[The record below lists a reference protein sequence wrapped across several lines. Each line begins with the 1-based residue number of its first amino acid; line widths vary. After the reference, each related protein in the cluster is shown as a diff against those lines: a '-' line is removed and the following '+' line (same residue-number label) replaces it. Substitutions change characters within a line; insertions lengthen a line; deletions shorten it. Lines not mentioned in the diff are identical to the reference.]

1 MEETKICSKCG
12 RELPRSEFA
21 TKSKSKDGLQSYC
34 RDCIREA
41 SRKNYEKRKNLL
53 KSTRDEIIRHDG
65 MELLQ
70 VYSNPEL
77 AKFTPRELMVELKA
91 RGFRW
96 DYMLEPQRKIMFE
109 KLR

>member
-1 MEETKICSKCG
+1 MEDTKVCAKCG
-12 RELPRSEFA
+12 RELPREMFHA
-21 TKSKSKDGLQSYC
+21 KTGSKDGLQGYC
-34 RDCIREA
+34 KECTRET
-41 SRKNYEKRKNLL
+41 SRKSYEKRKTFL
-53 KSTRDEIIRHDG
+53 KFTREEVVREDG
-65 MELLQ
+65 RDLIQ

-96 DYMLEPQRKIMFE
+96 EYMLEPQRKIMFE

>member
-1 MEETKICSKCG
+1 MGETKVCSKCG
-12 RELPRSEFA
+12 RELPREMFFA
-21 TKSKSKDGLQSYC
+21 KAGSKDGLQGYC
-34 RDCIREA
+34 KECTREA
-41 SRKNYEKRKNLL
+41 SRQYYEKRNTLSKF
-53 KSTRDEIIRHDG
+53 KREEGIREGGRDLI
-65 MELLQ
+65 Q

-96 DYMLEPQRKIMFE
+96 EYMLEPQRKIMFE

>member
-1 MEETKICSKCG
+1 MEETKVCSKCE
-12 RELPRSEFA
+12 RELPRDMFYA
-21 TKSKSKDGLQSYC
+21 KSNSKDGLQCYC
-34 RDCIREA
+34 KDCAHAA
-41 SRKNYEKRKNLL
+41 SRKTYEERRILAKSAKESNKQDDKRDL
-53 KSTRDEIIRHDG
+53 I
-65 MELLQ
+65 Q

-96 DYMLEPQRKIMFE
+96 EYMLEPQRKIMFE

>member
-1 MEETKICSKCG
+1 MEETKVCSKCG
-12 RELPRSEFA
+12 RELPRSMFHA
-21 TKSKSKDGLQSYC
+21 KTGSKDGLQGYCKECTRECSRQSYDK
-34 RDCIREA
+34 RKTLSKLIREEV
-41 SRKNYEKRKNLL
+41 R
-53 KSTRDEIIRHDG
+53 RDAGRDLI
-65 MELLQ
+65 Q

-96 DYMLEPQRKIMFE
+96 EYMLEPQRKIMFE

>member
-1 MEETKICSKCG
+1 MEETKVCSKCG
-12 RELPRSEFA
+12 RELPRDMFYS
-21 TKSKSKDGLQSYC
+21 KSKSKDGLQNYC
-34 RDCIREA
+34 KECT
-41 SRKNYEKRKNLL
+41 RKTAHQSYEKRKTLL
-53 KSTRDEIIRHDG
+53 KFKREEIVRDEDRDLI
-65 MELLQ
+65 Q

-96 DYMLEPQRKIMFE
+96 EYMLEPQRKIMFE